1 MTRQILARA
10 LAIGA
15 AAAFAVAA
23 CGGPTASTTP
33 TQAPATVAPVATLP
47 ASSGLPGF
55 SFELPSV
62 DKELEGL
69 LPDDIG
75 GEPVTKAS
83 VTGDTLLQ
91 NGAGGDEFQKVLTAL
106 GKAPSDLTAA
116 LGGNS
121 KAFVIAFKIK
131 DVPASQFFD
140 QFVQLA
146 NQGSTSQLSDVTLG
160 GKQVKKFTDA
170 SGTATYLYLV
180 GDTIITVS
188 PIVPDDAV
196 LNEIF
201 QKLG

>member
-15 AAAFAVAA
+15 AAALAVAA
-23 CGGPTASTTP
+23 CGSTTPSATP
-33 TQAPATVAPVATLP
+33 TQAPATVAPVTTAAP
-47 ASSGLPGF
+47 PSGLPGF

-62 DKELEGL
+62 DKELEDL
-69 LPDDIG
+69 LPDDVG
-75 GEPVTKAS
+75 GEAVTKAS

-91 NGAGGDEFQKVLTAL
+91 SGTGGGDFQKVLTAL

-121 KAFVIAFKIK
+121 KAFIIAFKIK

-170 SGTATYLYLV
+170 AGTTTYLYLV

>member
-1 MTRQILARA
+1 MTRQIPARA

-15 AAAFAVAA
+15 ATALAVAA
-23 CGGPTASTTP
+23 CGGTTASTTP
-33 TQAPATVAPVATLP
+33 TQPPATVAPATSQAP
-47 ASSGLPGF
+47 SSGLPGF

-91 NGAGGDEFQKVLTAL
+91 SGSGGDEFQKVLTAL

-146 NQGSTSQLSDVTLG
+146 NQGSASQLSDVTLG
-160 GKQVKKFTDA
+160 GKQVKKFTDTA
-170 SGTATYLYLV
+170 GTTTYLYLV

>member
-1 MTRQILARA
+1 MTRKLLARA
-10 LAIGA
+10 VALGA
-15 AAAFAVAA
+15 ATVAVAA
-23 CGGPTASTTP
+23 CGGTTASTAP
-33 TQAPATVAPVATLP
+33 TQAPVTVAPATQP
-47 ASSGLPGF
+47 PSSFLPGF
-55 SFELPSV
+55 SFDLPSA
-62 DKELEGL
+62 DEELEGL

-91 NGAGGDEFQKVLTAL
+91 NGSGGEDFQKVLDAL

-121 KAFVIAFKIK
+121 KAFVIAFRIK
-131 DVPASQFFD
+131 DVPAGQFFD

-146 NQGSTSQLSDVTLG
+146 NQDPQTQLSDVTLG
-160 GKQVKKFTDA
+160 GKQAKKFTDSA
-170 SGTATYLYLV
+170 GTTSYLYLI
-180 GDTIITVS
+180 GDTIVTVS

>member
-1 MTRQILARA
+1 MTRQTFPRPAA
-10 LAIGA
+10 MVA
-15 AAAFAVAA
+15 AAALVVAA
-23 CGGPTASTTP
+23 CGGTTATLAPTA
-33 TQAPATVAPVATLP
+33 APATVAPATP
-47 ASSGLPGF
+47 APSSILPGF
-55 SFELPSV
+55 SIDLPSV

-69 LPDDIG
+69 LPDEVA
-75 GEPVTKAS
+75 GEAVTKAS
-83 VTGDTLLQ
+83 VAGDMLLQ
-91 NGAGGDEFQKVLTAL
+91 GANSEDFQKVLNAL

-121 KAFVIAFKIK
+121 KAFIIAFRIK
-131 DVPASQFFD
+131 GVPASQFFN

-146 NQGSTSQLSDVTLG
+146 NQDPQSQVADVTLG
-160 GKQVKKFTDA
+160 GKQAKKFTDA
-170 SGTATYLYLV
+170 EGTTTYLYLI